1 MSGYQFGKIVDSR
14 AFSAFTVWCLAH
26 PSMYPLVLIAG
37 VVAEYVP
44 NELCTADR
52 YVTVFNIIAFA
63 AWST

>member
-1 MSGYQFGKIVDSR
+1 
-14 AFSAFTVWCLAH
+14 
-26 PSMYPLVLIAG
+26 MYPLVLIAG